1 MTGTVRYSIA
11 LTPDTEEGY
20 ETSRVIRADAV
31 RRIAAMN
38 AIPVP
43 EGKTPAE
50 MYGKKKPAKLAE
62 TEVSEPLVDSR
73 MEAAPPTP
81 DEGNA
86 TPTPDEVN
94 ATPAPNDTTAGDG
107 GNVATAS
114 SGYDDLS
121 YARIKWVS
129 PSAKVRQLRVASYE
143 TGREYEERAAKW
155 NAQVQQMMATD
166 PEPETKPEPYV
177 IPEYEFQPTQWRERK
192 PLSRRVAPRATPV
205 AEQELDEFAEAAS
218 GRENEEDVALDLD
231 DVPEVAPRPE
241 RDLPPHLL

>member
-1 MTGTVRYSIA
+1 
-11 LTPDTEEGY
+11 
-20 ETSRVIRADAV
+20 
-31 RRIAAMN
+31 
-38 AIPVP
+38 
-43 EGKTPAE
+43 
-50 MYGKKKPAKLAE
+50 
-62 TEVSEPLVDSR
+62 

-81 DEGNA
+81 DEGNATPTPDEVNATPTLDEVNA